1 MDTNSLPRH
10 LNNVSDFYTWSFC
23 FVYTYIEFTLILSL
37 FYKHRSSYFS
47 TKKLTW
53 SERVR
58 LILRSFLILESS
70 LIKYCCKI
78 FEFIF
83 SSRFDIDLK
92 ETTFHIKQC
101 NVNACWGPAAKWSCT
116 RKDLSVQTSTS
127 GRISCGKV
135 KFGSKICKRT
145 VSWIPGKHNWR

>member
-1 MDTNSLPRH
+1 MCLTFIRDLFA
-10 LNNVSDFYTWSFC
+10 L
-23 FVYTYIEFTLILSL
+23 FTLTLSL
-37 FYKHRSSYFS
+37 HWFFLYFINIDRHIFPL
-47 TKKLTW
+47 KKLTW